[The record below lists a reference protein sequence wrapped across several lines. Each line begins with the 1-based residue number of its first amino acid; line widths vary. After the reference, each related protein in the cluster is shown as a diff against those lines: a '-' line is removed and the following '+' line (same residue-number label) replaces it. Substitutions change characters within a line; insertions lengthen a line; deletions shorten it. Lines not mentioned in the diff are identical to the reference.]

1 LRLKIKFLP
10 AHVVHFSEAAF
21 RLSAKESF
29 FMPANKTALII
40 GASRGLGLGLVQRLT
55 EQGWN
60 VIATVRDQHKA
71 DDLKKIPG
79 LRIETLD
86 MDEQSSLEVLTLNLK
101 DQAFDLLFV
110 NAGIMGPAHQSA
122 AKSTAAELGQL
133 FLTNA
138 VAPIRL
144 AERFVGQIRPDTGTI
159 AFMSSV
165 LGSVACPDAPEMA
178 LYKAS
183 KAALNSM
190 TNTFVTRLGDSKIT
204 VLSMHP
210 GWVRTAMG
218 GEGADI
224 DVQTSTEGL
233 VEQLGAFAGK
243 GGHHFINYR
252 GETIAW

>member
-1 LRLKIKFLP
+1 
-10 AHVVHFSEAAF
+10 
-21 RLSAKESF
+21 
-29 FMPANKTALII
+29 MPVNKTALVI
-40 GASRGLGLGLVQRLT
+40 GASQGLGLGLVQRLA
-55 EQGWN
+55 EQGWK
-60 VIATVRDQHKA
+60 VIATVRDQNKA

-79 LRIETLD
+79 VRIETLD
-86 MDEQSSLEVLTLNLK
+86 IDEQSSLEVLTLNLK
-101 DQAFDLLFV
+101 DEAFDLLFV
-110 NAGIMGPAHQSA
+110 NAGVLGPAHQSA

-165 LGSVACPDAPEMA
+165 LGSITSPDGAQMA

-190 TNTFVTRLGDSKIT
+190 THTFYTQLGDSNIT

-210 GWVRTAMG
+210 GWVKTAMG

-224 DVQTSTEGL
+224 DVPTSTSGL
-233 VEQLGAFAGK
+233 VKQLDEYVGK